1 MSAESSPKPRLV
13 LCPKCRKVLPEPPD
27 VDLYQCGGCG
37 KILQAKKQKNRA
49 VNSESITHQTVA
61 ASTNS
66 LDLVSEHKQ
75 HSSGEQLVIPQEN
88 GLRQKATN
96 SSSGNGDQLVI
107 PQENSLREKTI
118 SSLGEC
124 SLDGNGGNGQ
134 IENGECHGEQLAI
147 SLENGVKENVTSS
160 SSGECSVTSVDEN
173 GGRGQIENGEGCGEQ
188 LVISQENGLR
198 GKAASSSSGEC
209 SMDGNDECNREQ
221 LRRSSLSDEE
231 LENKMDI
238 YKPLHIRRVSGE
250 SYSNERTHSEIE
262 ASSELKADNSV
273 ENANNAN
280 LQLEGEE
287 LSNGNMPLEGAGEE
301 LGCALDK
308 EGTNNEKSALD
319 VVKSDVDITGSDLE
333 GAEELNNGNLL
344 PERAKQELIFELN
357 REEVNNDK
365 SALVGANSEVDITGS
380 NKAAEEINNGNLL
393 LEGEE
398 ELSKCAL
405 DGEDIKH
412 DQPDLVG
419 AKSEVDIAGSAY
431 TAKRSSSEKFVY
443 QKGSISH
450 SSPGKLEEGTSS
462 NHVSSPN
469 QQWKQAQ
476 KSIHHS
482 FDSVT
487 SVDIF
492 DTTNIMNLSSE
503 LTGALEEMHKSSTT
517 RSSHAYEGSVSSN
530 DREDERF
537 PSQQFDSFENNYTV
551 ANGVSEGRFRKGK
564 GLVNSMLY
572 GDLDTQQESFFPN
585 GKHHVLKDNREIQN
599 KVREITRHGHLH
611 WRRTRREEF
620 PPKIPFHQ
628 SGSQSGYESGSPS
641 NQTHDDLYCSSSFLS
656 LDSLDDPD
664 QEKMELLRM
673 VYKLQDQLNRTS
685 YANGETNGRFSAGV
699 SYKGNHVSTNHG
711 HGLHEGRF
719 YHGYDFPRCDG
730 ECDHGTNHHRSPNFS
745 RPYVSG
751 VASSKHHADYSCVHC
766 YPQEWQCS
774 AELPPR
780 DHFQHEEIYK
790 SHLDHSCC
798 PAHRTYPSSPQC
810 VMPSKL
816 LYIHETKS
824 GDQRHRVP
832 EVMKYLREKQ
842 NLTKRHYRPV
852 AGGAPFVTCHK
863 CLNLLQLPADF
874 LIFKRTFHQLKCGS
888 CSEVLKFSLQNRSR
902 IVYYAPNAVVPS
914 SRDHDDQNEVINSN
928 SLHSESHA
936 NYYHSSHADPISY
949 SDDSGHSVSKSHSS
963 ESDPVYMTPSHP
975 LYGLKNDNP
984 SVSHGTFE
992 PITKNERIASRGPS
1006 TSEAQVETDEPDID
1020 SSNMSSEMEAQSAP
1034 RSSALHKL
1042 MGYSSPI
1049 QVIRGIQS
1057 IVEGK

>member
-1 MSAESSPKPRLV
+1 MSAEPSPKPRLV

-49 VNSESITHQTVA
+49 VNSESITHRTVA
-61 ASTNS
+61 SPTNS
-66 LDLVSEHKQ
+66 LDLVPDHKQ
-75 HSSGEQLVIPQEN
+75 HSSGEQLVIPQDN
-88 GLRQKATN
+88 GLRQKATI
-96 SSSGNGDQLVI
+96 SSSGNGEQLVI
-107 PQENSLREKTI
+107 PQENSLRGKAI
-118 SSLGEC
+118 SSSGEC
-124 SLDGNGGNGQ
+124 SSDGNGGKGLV
-134 IENGECHGEQLAI
+134 ENGECHGEQLAI
-147 SLENGVKENVTSS
+147 SPHNGVKENVTSS
-160 SSGECSVTSVDEN
+160 FSGECSVTSVDEN

-188 LVISQENGLR
+188 LVISHEDGLR
-198 GKAASSSSGEC
+198 GKAANSSTGESST
-209 SMDGNDECNREQ
+209 DGNGECNREQ
-221 LRRSSLSDEE
+221 LRRSGLSDEE

-238 YKPLHIRRVSGE
+238 YKLLHIRRVSGE
-250 SYSNERTHSEIE
+250 SYSNEQTRSEIE

-319 VVKSDVDITGSDLE
+319 LVKSEVNITGSDLE

-344 PERAKQELIFELN
+344 PEGAKQELIFELN
-357 REEVNNDK
+357 REGVNNDK
-365 SALVGANSEVDITGS
+365 SAPVGANSEVEITGS

-393 LEGEE
+393 E
-398 ELSKCAL
+398 
-405 DGEDIKH
+405 
-412 DQPDLVG
+412 G
-419 AKSEVDIAGSAY
+419 AKTEVDITGSAS
-431 TAKRSSSEKFVY
+431 TAKRSSHEKFIY
-443 QKGSISH
+443 QKGSISQ
-450 SSPGKLEEGTSS
+450 SSPAKLEEGTSS
-462 NHVSSPN
+462 NRVSSPN

-492 DTTNIMNLSSE
+492 DTTNIMNPSSE
-503 LTGALEEMHKSSTT
+503 LTGALEEMRRSSTT

-537 PSQQFDSFENNYTV
+537 CSQQLDSFENNYTV

-572 GDLDTQQESFFPN
+572 GDLDTQQESFLPN
-585 GKHHVLKDNREIQN
+585 GKHHVLKDNRGIQN
-599 KVREITRHGHLH
+599 EVQETTRHGHPH
-611 WRRTRREEF
+611 WTRTRREEF

-641 NQTHDDLYCSSSFLS
+641 NQTHDGLYCSSSFLS
-656 LDSLDDPD
+656 LDSLDNPD

-673 VYKLQDQLNRTS
+673 IYKLQDQLNRTS
-685 YANGETNGRFSAGV
+685 YANGETNGRFPTGV

-730 ECDHGTNHHRSPNFS
+730 GCDHGTNHHRSPNFS

-751 VASSKHHADYSCVHC
+751 VASSKDHTDYSCVHC
-766 YPQEWQCS
+766 YPQEWQRS
-774 AELPPR
+774 AELPLTVP
-780 DHFQHEEIYK
+780 FQHEEIYK
-790 SHLDHSCC
+790 SHLDQNYC
-798 PAHRTYPSSPQC
+798 PSHCAYPSSPQC

-816 LYIHETKS
+816 LYVHETKS
-824 GDQRHRVP
+824 GDQMHGVP
-832 EVMKYLREKQ
+832 EVMKYIRKKQ
-842 NLTKRHYRPV
+842 NLTMRHYRPI

-863 CLNLLQLPADF
+863 CLNLLQLPTDF
-874 LIFKRTFHQLKCGS
+874 LIFRRAFHQLKCGS
-888 CSEVLKFSLQNRSR
+888 CSEVLKFSLQNRSH
-902 IVYYAPNAVVPS
+902 IVSYAPNAIVPS
-914 SRDHDDQNEVINSN
+914 SGDLDDQNEVINSN

-949 SDDSGHSVSKSHSS
+949 SDDFGHSISKSHSS
-963 ESDPVYMTPSHP
+963 ESDLVSTTPFHP
-975 LYGLKNDNP
+975 LHGLKNDNP
-984 SVSHGTFE
+984 SVSHGTLE
-992 PITKNERIASRGPS
+992 PITKNERIASIGPS
-1006 TSEAQVETDEPDID
+1006 TSEDIVETDELDMD

-1049 QVIRGIQS
+1049 HVIRGIQS

>member
-1 MSAESSPKPRLV
+1 MSAESSSKPRLV

-49 VNSESITHQTVA
+49 VNSESIKHQTVA
-61 ASTNS
+61 APTNS
-66 LDLVSEHKQ
+66 PDLVADDKQ

-88 GLRQKATN
+88 GLRQKET
-96 SSSGNGDQLVI
+96 SSSGNGEQLVI
-107 PQENSLREKTI
+107 PQENSLRGKAI
-118 SSLGEC
+118 SSSGEC
-124 SLDGNGGNGQ
+124 SLDGNGGKGQ

-147 SLENGVKENVTSS
+147 SPENGVKENVTSS

-173 GGRGQIENGEGCGEQ
+173 GGRGQIENGEGYGEQ
-188 LVISQENGLR
+188 LVISQENGFR
-198 GKAASSSSGEC
+198 EKATSSSSGGS
-209 SMDGNDECNREQ
+209 SMDGNGECNRDQ
-221 LRRSSLSDEE
+221 LGRSSLSDEE

-238 YKPLHIRRVSGE
+238 YKLLHIRRRGSDKR
-250 SYSNERTHSEIE
+250 YSNEQTLNETE

-280 LQLEGEE
+280 LQLGEE
-287 LSNGNMPLEGAGEE
+287 LSNGDMTLEGAGEE
-301 LGCALDK
+301 LGCTLDK
-308 EGTNNEKSALD
+308 GANNEKSALD
-319 VVKSDVDITGSDLE
+319 VVKSEVSITGSDLE

-344 PERAKQELIFELN
+344 PEGAKQELNFELN
-357 REEVNNDK
+357 REEVKNDK
-365 SALVGANSEVDITGS
+365 SAQVGANSEVD
-380 NKAAEEINNGNLL
+380 NKAADEINDGNL

-398 ELSKCAL
+398 ELNKCAL
-405 DGEDIKH
+405 DGEDIKI

-419 AKSEVDIAGSAY
+419 AKSEVDIIGSAS
-431 TAKRSSSEKFVY
+431 TTKRSSPEKFVY
-443 QKGSISH
+443 LKGSISH
-450 SSPGKLEEGTSS
+450 SSPAKLEEGTSS

-469 QQWKQAQ
+469 QRWKQAQ
-476 KSIHHS
+476 KSVHHS
-482 FDSVT
+482 FDSIT

-492 DTTNIMNLSSE
+492 DTTSIINPSSE
-503 LTGALEEMHKSSTT
+503 LIGALEEMRESSTT

-530 DREDERF
+530 DRLDERF
-537 PSQQFDSFENNYTV
+537 PSQQLDSFENNYTV

-572 GDLDTQQESFFPN
+572 RDLDTQQESFLPN
-585 GKHHVLKDNREIQN
+585 GKHHVLKDNRGIQN
-599 KVREITRHGHLH
+599 EVRETTKHGHPH
-611 WRRTRREEF
+611 WTRTRREEF
-620 PPKIPFHQ
+620 PPKVPFHQ
-628 SGSQSGYESGSPS
+628 SGSLSGYESGSPS

-656 LDSLDDPD
+656 LDSLDDPE
-664 QEKMELLRM
+664 QEKMELLRII
-673 VYKLQDQLNRTS
+673 YKLQDQLNRTS
-685 YANGETNGRFSAGV
+685 HANGETNGRFSAGV

-730 ECDHGTNHHRSPNFS
+730 GCNHGTNHHRSPNFS

-790 SHLDHSCC
+790 SHLDHNCC
-798 PAHRTYPSSPQC
+798 PSHRSYPSSPQC
-810 VMPSKL
+810 GMPSKL
-816 LYIHETKS
+816 LYVHETKS

-842 NLTKRHYRPV
+842 NLTKRHYRPI

-874 LIFKRTFHQLKCGS
+874 LIFKRAFHQLKCGS
-888 CSEVLKFSLQNRSR
+888 CSEVLKFSLQNRSH
-902 IVYYAPNAVVPS
+902 IVSYAPNAIVPS
-914 SRDHDDQNEVINSN
+914 SHDLDEQNEVINSN

-936 NYYHSSHADPISY
+936 NYYHSPHADPISY
-949 SDDSGHSVSKSHSS
+949 SDDFGHSVSKSHSS
-963 ESDPVYMTPSHP
+963 ESDPVSVTPFHP
-975 LYGLKNDNP
+975 LQDLKNDNP

-992 PITKNERIASRGPS
+992 PITKNVRIASRGPS
-1006 TSEAQVETDEPDID
+1006 TSEDLVETDALDMD

-1049 QVIRGIQS
+1049 HVIRGIQS
-1057 IVEGK
+1057 IGEGK